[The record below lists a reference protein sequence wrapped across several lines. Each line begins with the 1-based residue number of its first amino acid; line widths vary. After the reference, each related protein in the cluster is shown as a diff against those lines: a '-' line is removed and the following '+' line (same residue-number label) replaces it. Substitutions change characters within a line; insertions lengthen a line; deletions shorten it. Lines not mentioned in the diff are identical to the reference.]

1 MQNRIQI
8 ASPAPILNTPDF
20 VSVFGGLAIP
30 TDDKGH
36 PHNFEFVALPGM
48 TCYITEKCSQWIARV
63 TCPHY
68 PGDNL
73 FLDVRFTKTWEPLL
87 PIFIPSKEEILKQM
101 HSLLD
106 TPYVWGG
113 NWSKGIPQL
122 LEYYPPEG
130 PLSPRMKILWTL
142 SGIDCSGL
150 LFQTTNGQ
158 TPRNTS
164 QLIHFGTG
172 LKINNLKIH
181 ELEQIIEPLDMILYR
196 GHVLYVLNATTTIE
210 SKSPYGVILRDLR
223 ERLEEIGQGRVG
235 KDEWDATCFTD
246 SQFIIRRPFSV

>member
-1 MQNRIQI
+1 MQNRILI
-8 ASPAPILNTPDF
+8 ASPAPVLNTPDF
-20 VSVFGGLAIP
+20 SSVFGGLAIP
-30 TDDKGH
+30 TNDKGH
-36 PHNFEFVALPGM
+36 PLHFEFVALPGM
-48 TCYITEKCSQWIARV
+48 TCFVTKQSSQWIAQV

-73 FLDVRFTKTWEPLL
+73 FLDLRFAKAWEPLPPMSL
-87 PIFIPSKEEILKQM
+87 PSKEEILKQM
-101 HSLLD
+101 HSLLG

-113 NWSKGIPQL
+113 NWSTGIPKL
-122 LEYYPPEG
+122 LELYPPQG
-130 PLSPRMKILWTL
+130 SLSPRMKTLWTL

-150 LFQTTNGQ
+150 LFQTTRGL

-164 QLIHFGTG
+164 QLIRFGIG
-172 LKINNLKIH
+172 LKINNLKVH
-181 ELEQIIEPLDMILYR
+181 ELERMVEPLDMILYR

-235 KDEWDATCFTD
+235 QDEWDSACSTD